1 MSCDYGSGS
10 YYLSK
15 DNMDYLEGGAEKHK
29 QANGLRRYNKS
40 NFLDDLLTSIR
51 QKQKPKQKGTGKK
64 FTDDDLKLA
73 EWMEGRVHMIAPS
86 TKKANLETWAN
97 TIRLMREV
105 DKRTLQEIGGLF
117 DWANKDSFWCANIL
131 SPEKLRKQWDKLN
144 AKRINHDSTRQTNAN
159 QTRRLSATE
168 QANQR
173 LLEQY
178 GNPSSRD
185 EWPSTSIASG
195 GMDQYQ
201 VHGGIPEQV
210 GQSGIT
216 IDMEAGDF
224 DSND

>member
-1 MSCDYGSGS
+1 MKMKPES
-10 YYLSK
+10 YSLCEANIAFVRDQY
-15 DNMDYLEGGAEKHK
+15 K
-29 QANGLRRYNKS
+29 QDGKRNKS
-40 NFLDDLLTSIR
+40 HWMDDLITSIR
-51 QKQKPKQKGTGKK
+51 EATEKKATPKGSSKK

-105 DKRTLQEIGGLF
+105 DGRTLQEIGGLF
-117 DWANKDSFWCANIL
+117 DWANKDSFWCSNIL

-144 AKRINHDSTRQTNAN
+144 AKRINHDSTRQKNAN
-159 QTRRLSATE
+159 QNRRLSATE

-178 GNPSSRD
+178 GDASARD
-185 EWPSTSIASG
+185 EWPSTSITGS

-201 VHGGIPEQV
+201 VHGSLPEQV

-224 DSND
+224 DSNN